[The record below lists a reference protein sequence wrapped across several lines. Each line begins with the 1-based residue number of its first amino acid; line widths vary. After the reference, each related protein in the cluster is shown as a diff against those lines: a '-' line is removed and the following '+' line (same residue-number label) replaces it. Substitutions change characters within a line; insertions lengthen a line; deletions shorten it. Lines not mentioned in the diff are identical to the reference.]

1 MIFLKNWNK
10 YFMSISSKFMDFFAR
25 SVCAVLLTSFIPLFA
40 ADPPKNSVPTKVKP
54 ATTIEVRPAAAAAI
68 EAPTP
73 SQPILVAPLLPN
85 TQSAVNVQVQA
96 EESAPVAIVPV
107 PSVTVNG
114 VLGVFDFTLTLPRGW
129 SVSTGARAK
138 KALEA
143 DGNYMTPSFSFE
155 GPNGGIIYGTWKIY
169 DGGLIFTP
177 ESIAADNPG
186 FPSGWGV
193 KKEDIRS
200 FVSKAGPIDYAV
212 MTASGPGDGLLFSA
226 SSDKR
231 MFAVWVDIPLAYKDK
246 TDERSAWASLYY
258 RGPAEGY
265 AEAKTIYDSIMAGL
279 RPNGVVLLNLAE
291 YRRNYAAK
299 NKTSAAI
306 PAVSQITETNKPL
319 DTSRDVAAAKK
330 IPESEK
336 TVERPE
342 KLAEDQKKVLEVQ
355 KKVFDDQKKVFDD
368 QRKVFDDQKKVVED
382 QKKGLEELKK
392 VFDDQRKVVED
403 QKKVFEDQKKVFEDQ
418 KKGLEE
424 LKRVLEDQRKVLA
437 RMEKNV
443 PPRTLLDMIKG
454 D

>member
-1 MIFLKNWNK
+1 
-10 YFMSISSKFMDFFAR
+10 MSISLKFVDFFVR
-25 SVCAVLLTSFIPLFA
+25 SVCAVLLTSFMPLFA
-40 ADPPKNSVPTKVKP
+40 ADPPKNSVPTKVRP

-107 PSVTVNG
+107 PSATANG

-186 FPSGWGV
+186 FPSAWGV

-200 FVSKAGPIDYAV
+200 SVSKAGSIDYAV

-226 SSDKR
+226 SGDKR

-258 RGPAEGY
+258 RGPVEGY
-265 AEAKTIYDSIMAGL
+265 AEAKTIYDSILAGL
-279 RPNGVVLLNLAE
+279 RPNDVVLLNLAE

-299 NKTSAAI
+299 NKASAAK
-306 PAVSQITETNKPL
+306 PAVLQITETNKAI
-319 DTSRDVAAAKK
+319 DTSRDAAAAKK
-330 IPESEK
+330 LPESEK

-355 KKVFDDQKKVFDD
+355 KKGLEDQKKVFDD
-368 QRKVFDDQKKVVED
+368 QRKVFEDQRKVFDDQKKVVEDQKKVVED

-392 VFDDQRKVVED
+392 VFEDQR
-403 QKKVFEDQKKVFEDQ
+403 KVFEDQKR
-418 KKGLEE
+418 GLEE
-424 LKRVLEDQRKVLA
+424 LKKVVEDQRKGLA
-437 RMEKNV
+437 RMEKNA
-443 PPRTLLDMIKG
+443 PARTLLDMFKS

>member
-1 MIFLKNWNK
+1 
-10 YFMSISSKFMDFFAR
+10 MSISSKFMDFFAR

-40 ADPPKNSVPTKVKP
+40 ADPPKNSVAPRARA
-54 ATTIEVRPAAAAAI
+54 ATTIEVRPAAAPAAI
-68 EAPTP
+68 EAPKP
-73 SQPILVAPLLPN
+73 SQPILVAPLLPD

-107 PSVTVNG
+107 PSATVNG

-226 SSDKR
+226 SGDKR

-258 RGPAEGY
+258 RGPVEGY

-299 NKTSAAI
+299 NKVSAAK
-306 PAVSQITETNKPL
+306 PAVSQITETNKAI
-319 DTSRDVAAAKK
+319 DTSRDLAAAKK
-330 IPESEK
+330 MPESEK

-368 QRKVFDDQKKVVED
+368 QRKVFDDQKKVFDDQKKVVED

-392 VFDDQRKVVED
+392 VFDDQRKV
-403 QKKVFEDQKKVFEDQ
+403 FEDQRKVVEDQ

-424 LKRVLEDQRKVLA
+424 LKKVVEDQRKVLA
-437 RMEKNV
+437 RMEKNA
-443 PPRTLLDMIKG
+443 PARTLLDMFKS